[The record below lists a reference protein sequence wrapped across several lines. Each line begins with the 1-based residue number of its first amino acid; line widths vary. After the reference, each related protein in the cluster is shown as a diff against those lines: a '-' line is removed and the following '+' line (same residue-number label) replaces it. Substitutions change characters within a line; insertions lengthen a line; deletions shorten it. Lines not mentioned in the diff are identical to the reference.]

1 MDNRPIG
8 LLDSGLGG
16 LSVAKKVIEKLPNES
31 TVFIGD
37 NAHMPYG
44 DRTKEEVIELT
55 RKSVKFLLSQNVK
68 LIIFA
73 CNTATAAAMSTIQEE
88 IDPQII
94 GVIQS
99 GSLAAARTTKNKKVA
114 VVATNVTVNSHAY
127 AKEIHFRDPEIQVTE
142 LAAPKLAPLVE
153 AQKDHATNLAVVK
166 ESLAPLEGKD
176 FDTLIMG
183 CTHYPLIQ
191 TEFEEAV
198 DNKKVTILD
207 PADQVAQYT
216 FNVMRRDG
224 LFSDKN
230 QPAVHEYYTTGDP
243 TSFDRLART
252 FMDDD
257 TLTSKHVDTENE

>member
-8 LLDSGLGG
+8 LLDSGFGG
-16 LSVAKKVIEKLPNES
+16 LSVVKKVIEKLPNES

-44 DRTKEEVIELT
+44 NKSKEDIINLT
-55 RKSVKFLLSQNVK
+55 RKSVKFLLEKNVK
-68 LIIFA
+68 LIIIA
-73 CNTATAAAMSTIQEE
+73 CNTATAAAMDTMQKEV
-88 IDPQII
+88 DPQII

-99 GSLAAARTTKNKKVA
+99 GALAAARTTKNKDVA

-127 AKEIHFRDPEIQVTE
+127 QKQIKFRDPEIKVTE

-153 AQKDHATNLAVVK
+153 AQKDYATNLKVVK
-166 ESLAPLEGKD
+166 ESLAPLKGKE
-176 FDTLIMG
+176 FDTLVLG

-191 TEFEEAV
+191 KEFEEAIN
-198 DNKKVTILD
+198 DKNVTILD

-224 LFSDKN
+224 LFSEESHRL
-230 QPAVHEYYTTGDP
+230 VHEYYTTGDSK
-243 TSFDRLART
+243 TFDKLART

-257 TLTSKHVDTENE
+257 TLTSKHVDTENY

>member
-16 LSVAKKVIEKLPNES
+16 LSIAKKVVEKLPNES

-44 DRTKEEVIELT
+44 NRTKEDIIDLT
-55 RKSVKFLLSQNVK
+55 RKSVKFLLNNDVK
-68 LIIFA
+68 LVIFA
-73 CNTATAAAMSTIQEE
+73 CNTATAAAMSTIEKE

-99 GSLAAARTTKNKKVA
+99 GALDAARTTKNKKVA
-114 VVATNVTVNSHAY
+114 VVATSVTVDSHAY
-127 AKEIHFRDPEIQVTE
+127 EKEIHFRDPEIEVTE
-142 LAAPKLAPLVE
+142 LATPKLAPLVE
-153 AQKDHATNLAVVK
+153 AQKDHATNLKVVK
-166 ESLAPLEGKD
+166 ESLAPLKDKD
-176 FDTLIMG
+176 FDTLVLG
-183 CTHYPLIQ
+183 CTHYPLIER
-191 TEFEEAV
+191 EFKEAI
-198 DNKKVTILD
+198 DDPSVTILD

-224 LFSDKN
+224 LFSEENHK
-230 QPAVHEYYTTGDP
+230 AVHEYYTTGNP
-243 TSFDRLART
+243 ASFDKLART
-252 FMDDD
+252 FMDDA

>member
-44 DRTKEEVIELT
+44 DRTKEEIIELV
-55 RKSVKFLLSQNVK
+55 RKSVHFLLDKNVK

-73 CNTATAAAMSTIQEE
+73 CNTATAM
-88 IDPQII
+88 II
-94 GVIQS
+94 FGVIQS
-99 GSLAAARTTKNKKVA
+99 GSLAASRTTKNKKVA
-114 VVATNVTVNSHAY
+114 VVSTKATAESHAY
-127 AKEIHFRDPEIQVTE
+127 AKEIRFRDPEIQVTE

-153 AQKDHATNLAVVK
+153 AQKDHETNLKVVK
-166 ESLAPLEGKD
+166 ESLTPLQGKD

-191 TEFEEAV
+191 KEFKEAIN
-198 DNKKVTILD
+198 DKNVTILD
-207 PADQVAQYT
+207 PADQVPQ
-216 FNVMRRDG
+216 
-224 LFSDKN
+224 
-230 QPAVHEYYTTGDP
+230 
-243 TSFDRLART
+243 
-252 FMDDD
+252 
-257 TLTSKHVDTENE
+257 

>member
-1 MDNRPIG
+1 M
-8 LLDSGLGG
+8 
-16 LSVAKKVIEKLPNES
+16 
-31 TVFIGD
+31 
-37 NAHMPYG
+37 
-44 DRTKEEVIELT
+44 
-55 RKSVKFLLSQNVK
+55 
-68 LIIFA
+68 
-73 CNTATAAAMSTIQEE
+73 
-88 IDPQII
+88 
-94 GVIQS
+94 
-99 GSLAAARTTKNKKVA
+99 
-114 VVATNVTVNSHAY
+114 ATNVTVNSHAY

-166 ESLAPLEGKD
+166 ESLAPLEGKE

-224 LFSDKN
+224 LFSDEN